1 MTELQQLNLQLELQ
15 MQALDE
21 KIAQWFVTLDASQ
34 IPSSAGVEWKK
45 LAKQHQWGNLLEGS
59 IEGEEPDLTCWLIP
73 LNAEM
78 LSLTLRLAKQ
88 HPFSCTW
95 LQSAWS
101 LASISKHWQKISDA
115 QLPNQKRGLLRFYDA
130 CVLQTLPIL
139 LNKDQWYAIYAPCT
153 AWLHIN
159 RIGQLSLLSTPK
171 SFAKP
176 SLSFSLSDK
185 QLAQLQMSNQTDHV
199 IAHLIA
205 EEHLS
210 KNSNPFESYAKV
222 NAAITQLKQ
231 HNINDTGLQYAFCM
245 TTLDWTVEDYQ
256 SPQLAEQLQLVQQGK
271 LDLYAVKSS

>member
-185 QLAQLQMSNQTDHV
+185 QLAQLQMSNQT
-199 IAHLIA
+199 